1 MTVKAGSEAPRA
13 MCFSATA
20 NFAVGATTAVIGIA
34 ALKHVTSRNELPLAL
49 VPLLFAAQQFLEGLV
64 WLRLE
69 PGGNGQVSGLAFS
82 FLIFAE
88 VVWPVYAAVAVLLIE
103 PVRWRRL
110 ILGGLAIGG
119 GFLSTYL
126 LAGLVS
132 EPVGASIQGHR
143 IVYGNGVAA
152 LTWQHLPYLICTCVP
167 LFVSSHRVIR
177 LFGAAVLVGFVVSA
191 ALYLAAFV
199 SVWCFFAAANSTLLY
214 FYFRQTAFAVRQ
226 A

>member
-1 MTVKAGSEAPRA
+1 

-20 NFAVGATTAVIGIA
+20 SFAVGATTAGIGVA
-34 ALKHVTSRNELPLAL
+34 ALKHVTRRRELAL
-49 VPLLFAAQQFLEGLV
+49 AIVPLLFAAQQMLEGLV

-69 PGGNGQVSGLAFS
+69 PGGNGQVAGLAS
-82 FLIFAE
+82 CFLIFAE

-103 PVRWRRL
+103 PAGRRRL
-110 ILGGLAIGG
+110 ILGGIAVLGG
-119 GFLSTYL
+119 VLSAYL

-132 EPVGASIQGHR
+132 EPVSASIQGHR
-143 IVYGNGVAA
+143 IVYGSGVAA
-152 LTWQHLPYLICTCVP
+152 LSWQHLPYLLCTCAP

-191 ALYLAAFV
+191 AVYLTAFI

-214 FYFRQTAFAVRQ
+214 FYFRQTAFVVRQ